1 VTTIQIL
8 MSCQNLHLPFELV
21 VLLPSSFSG
30 RIFMTVVGLQ
40 FFFMLNLTLGT
51 YNGVQT
57 TQVQT
62 DPCCWKEARYRANA
76 TWPTL
81 ATPFQQQH
89 GFPSPSK
96 NYLPICNLAW
106 VSVL

>member
-1 VTTIQIL
+1 
-8 MSCQNLHLPFELV
+8 
-21 VLLPSSFSG
+21 
-30 RIFMTVVGLQ
+30 MTVVGLQ